1 MINVAQFGTAVDA
14 TEGDVIALLKSQLAV
29 LLTELEIGQNAR
41 LLLTGLKA
49 VTAIAASTSGV
60 PA

>member
-1 MINVAQFGTAVDA
+1 MINVAQFRTAVNA
-14 TEGDVIALLKSQLAV
+14 TEGDVIALPKSQLAV

-41 LLLTGLKA
+41 RLLTGLKA

-60 PA
+60 AA